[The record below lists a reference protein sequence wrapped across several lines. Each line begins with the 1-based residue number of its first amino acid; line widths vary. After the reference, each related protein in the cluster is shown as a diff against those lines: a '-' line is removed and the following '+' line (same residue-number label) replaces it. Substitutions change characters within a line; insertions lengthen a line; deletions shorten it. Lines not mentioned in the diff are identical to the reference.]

1 LDRQVLEQLGLSVK
15 DAEGV
20 IEAELELT
28 SGQAV
33 NPLTRQFIAKAHFTV
48 VGDRLITIFPAE
60 LVGMPPI
67 TLSHVSRAAA
77 LEDILVKSLN
87 EAILHVQRRS
97 EQLTA
102 LGLTPRVDP
111 NSLQLSAEVRSPG
124 FEFTIGTDRLGNF
137 RVTRAICDGVEM
149 TTTSAHAFE
158 LSEFRE
164 KGALESYL
172 AAMFGDGR
180 PPQPTPL
187 IKTPAPKRRADAPDV
202 DTEPVSPS
210 AGPPDQPLYFK
221 DLVAAF
227 GPGAAVPGR
236 SQIEVLIELQVGSEH
251 YRFAAARVSGR
262 TFRGLLAGA
271 QGKLWADRFE
281 LNEFPGIK
289 ALLAKLLGVPESR
302 VEVL

>member
-1 LDRQVLEQLGLSVK
+1 MDQTLLEGLGLSVK

-33 NPLTRQFIAKAHFTV
+33 NPLTRQFISKAQFTV
-48 VGDRLITIFPAE
+48 VGDRLITIYPAE

-67 TLSHVSRAAA
+67 NLSHVSRGAA
-77 LEDILVKSLN
+77 LEDIIVKSLN
-87 EAILHVQRRS
+87 DAMLHVQRRS

-102 LGLTPRVDP
+102 LGISPRVDP
-111 NSLQLSAEVRSPG
+111 GSLQLSATIHEPPW
-124 FEFTIGTDRLGNF
+124 EFTIGTDRLGNF
-137 RVTRAICDGVEM
+137 RVTRALHEGVEM
-149 TTTSAHAFE
+149 TTSSAHGFE

-172 AAMFGDGR
+172 VAMFGDVRAPPPPPKPITRPGVGR
-180 PPQPTPL
+180 
-187 IKTPAPKRRADAPDV
+187 ASDV
-202 DTEPVSPS
+202 ATEPLSP
-210 AGPPDQPLYFK
+210 AAAPPDQPLYFK
-221 DLVAAF
+221 ELVTAF
-227 GPGAAVPGR
+227 GPSATVPGR
-236 SQIEVLIELQVGSEH
+236 SQVEVLIELRVGADH

-271 QGKLWADRFE
+271 NGKLWADRFE

-289 ALLAKLLGVPESR
+289 PLLAMLLGVSENR

>member
-1 LDRQVLEQLGLSVK
+1 MDKDGREQLGLSVK
-15 DAEGV
+15 DADGV

-33 NPLTRQFIAKAHFTV
+33 NPLTRQFISKAHFTV
-48 VGDRLITIFPAE
+48 VGDRLITIYPAE

-97 EQLTA
+97 EQLSA

-111 NSLQLSAEVRSPG
+111 SSLQLTAEVKPPG
-124 FEFTIGTDRLGNF
+124 FTFTIGTDRLGNF

-149 TTTSAHAFE
+149 TTTSAHGFE

-164 KGALESYL
+164 KAALESYL
-172 AAMFGDGR
+172 IAMFSEGR
-180 PPQPTPL
+180 PPPFPRSGTP
-187 IKTPAPKRRADAPDV
+187 PPKKRADAEV
-202 DTEPVSPS
+202 DTEPLSPS
-210 AGPPDQPLYFK
+210 APPVDPPLYFK

-227 GPGAAVPGR
+227 GPAASVPGR
-236 SQIEVLIELQVGSEH
+236 SQIEVLIELKVGDEQ

-281 LNEFPGIK
+281 LQDFPGIK
-289 ALLAKLLGVPESR
+289 GLLAKLLGVPESR

>member
-1 LDRQVLEQLGLSVK
+1 MDRALLEDLGLSVK

-33 NPLTRQFIAKAHFTV
+33 NPLTRQFISKAQFTV

-77 LEDILVKSLN
+77 LEDILVKCLN
-87 EAILHVQRRS
+87 EAIMHVQRRS

-111 NSLQLSAEVRSPG
+111 NSLQLSAELKVPP
-124 FEFTIGTDRLGNF
+124 FHFTIGTDRLGNF
-137 RVTRAICDGVEM
+137 RVTRAINDGVEM
-149 TTTSAHAFE
+149 TTTSAHGFE
-158 LSEFRE
+158 LSEFRAR
-164 KGALESYL
+164 GALESYL
-172 AAMFGDGR
+172 LAMFGESR
-180 PPQPTPL
+180 PPPPQRTQ
-187 IKTPAPKRRADAPDV
+187 TPAPKPKRDNDI
-202 DTEPVSPS
+202 DTEPMSES
-210 AGPPDQPLYFK
+210 AAPPDQPLYFK

-227 GPGAAVPGR
+227 GPSATVPGR
-236 SQIEVLIELQVGSEH
+236 SQVEVLIELKVGNDH
-251 YRFAAARVSGR
+251 FRFAAARVSGK

-281 LNEFPGIK
+281 LQDFPGIK
-289 ALLAKLLGVPESR
+289 QLLAKLLGVPESR
-302 VEVL
+302 IEVP

>member
-1 LDRQVLEQLGLSVK
+1 MNRSFLEDLGLSVK

-28 SGQAV
+28 SGQCM
-33 NPLTRQFIAKAHFTV
+33 NPLTRQFIAKAQFTV
-48 VGDRLITIFPAE
+48 VGDRLITIYPAE

-67 TLSHVSRAAA
+67 NLSHVSKAAA

-102 LGLTPRVDP
+102 LGLSPRVDP
-111 NSLQLSAEVRSPG
+111 SSLQLGAELKVDAW
-124 FEFTIGTDRLGNF
+124 EFSIGTDRLGNF
-137 RVTRAICDGVEM
+137 RVTRALNEGVEM
-149 TTTSAHAFE
+149 TTTSAHGFE

-164 KGALESYL
+164 KGALEAYL
-172 AAMFGDGR
+172 VAMFGESR
-180 PPQPTPL
+180 PPPPR
-187 IKTPAPKRRADAPDV
+187 PAVKPKIGRDSDV
-202 DTEPVSPS
+202 DTEPLSP
-210 AGPPDQPLYFK
+210 AAAPPEQPLYFK
-221 DLVAAF
+221 ELVAAF
-227 GPGAAVPGR
+227 GPSAMVPGR
-236 SQIEVLIELQVGSEH
+236 SQVEVLIELQVGDEQ
-251 YRFAAARVSGR
+251 YRFAAARVSGK

-271 QGKLWADRFE
+271 NGKLWADRFE

-289 ALLAKLLGVPESR
+289 QLLASLLGVSESR

>member
-1 LDRQVLEQLGLSVK
+1 MDRHVLEQLGLSVK

-28 SGQAV
+28 SGQCM
-33 NPLTRQFIAKAHFTV
+33 NPLTRQFISKAHFTV
-48 VGDRLITIFPAE
+48 VGDRLITIYPAE

-87 EAILHVQRRS
+87 EAIMHVQRRS

-102 LGLTPRVDP
+102 LGFAPRVDP
-111 NSLQLSAEVRSPG
+111 NSLQLSAEVRNGG

-137 RVTRAICDGVEM
+137 RVSRAVVDGVEM
-149 TTTSAHAFE
+149 TTTSAHGFE

-180 PPQPTPL
+180 PPPPPRP
-187 IKTPAPKRRADAPDV
+187 KTPAPVKGRSETDV
-202 DTEPVSPS
+202 DTEPVSSS
-210 AGPPDQPLYFK
+210 AAPPDVPLYFK

-227 GPGAAVPGR
+227 GPGASVPGR
-236 SQIEVLIELQVGSEH
+236 SQVEVLIELQVGGEH

-281 LNEFPGIK
+281 LQDFPGIK
-289 ALLAKLLGVPESR
+289 ALLARLLGVPETR